1 MRLKLKTRI
10 NRRGNRRTIVELD
23 SLLLKSRDG
32 QEKNGIGIIT
42 SRLGRRDVDLISND
56 GGVSGG

>member
-1 MRLKLKTRI
+1 
-10 NRRGNRRTIVELD
+10 VELD